1 MQFDIL
7 TLFPEMFKGPF
18 SDSIIKRA
26 IENNLLKINL
36 IDIRD
41 YTTDKHNTA
50 DDYPYGGGAGM
61 VLKVEPIY
69 YALKDITDDFKDNTT
84 NILLT
89 PRGKQLDQDMVKSF
103 SEKERLVLICG
114 HYEGIDERIKENFVD
129 QEVSIGDYVLTGG
142 EIPAM
147 VLVDSVSRML
157 PDVLGADESK
167 KHDSFYNGILDY
179 PHYTR
184 PRKFKNMKVPDVLT
198 SGNHQ
203 LIDRWRKKQA
213 LKRTYLIRPDL
224 IDQNNLT
231 DTQKELLEEIKKEV
245 KGDPNNE

>member
-1 MQFDIL
+1 MRFDIL
-7 TLFPEMFKGPF
+7 TLFPEMFAGPF
-18 SDSIIKRA
+18 SDSIIKKAR
-26 IENNLLKINL
+26 ENEIIDINL

-69 YALKDITDDFKDNTT
+69 YALQDITNDFNQDST

-89 PRGKQLDQDMVKSF
+89 PRGEQLDQKMVKEL
-103 SEKERLVLICG
+103 SEEKRLILICG
-114 HYEGIDERIKENFVD
+114 HYEGVDERIRNNFVD
-129 QEVSIGDYVLTGG
+129 KEVSIGDYVLTGG

-147 VLVDSVSRML
+147 VLVDAVARML
-157 PDVLGADESK
+157 PDVLGDDESK
-167 KHDSFYNGILDY
+167 KNDSFYNGILDY

-184 PRKFKNMKVPDVLT
+184 PREFKGMSVPEILL

-203 LIDRWRKKQA
+203 LIDRWRKKEA

-224 IDQNNLT
+224 LKNTKLTEDQ
-231 DTQKELLEEIKKEV
+231 QELLREIKQEIEGV
-245 KGDPNNE
+245 NDNE

>member
-1 MQFDIL
+1 MRFDIL
-7 TLFPEMFKGPF
+7 TLFPEMFAGPF
-18 SDSIIKRA
+18 SDSIIKKAR
-26 IENNLLKINL
+26 ENDIIDINL

-69 YALKDITDDFKDNTT
+69 YALQDITNDFNQDST

-89 PRGKQLDQDMVKSF
+89 PRGEQLDQTMVKELSA
-103 SEKERLVLICG
+103 EKRLILICG
-114 HYEGIDERIKENFVD
+114 HYEGVDERIRNNFVD
-129 QEVSIGDYVLTGG
+129 KEVSIGDYVLTGG

-147 VLVDSVSRML
+147 VLVDAVARML
-157 PDVLGADESK
+157 PDVLGDDESK
-167 KHDSFYNGILDY
+167 KNDSFYNGILDY

-184 PRKFKNMKVPDVLT
+184 PREFKGMSVPEILL

-203 LIDRWRKKQA
+203 LIDRWRKKEA
-213 LKRTYLIRPDL
+213 LKRTYLVRPDL
-224 IDQNNLT
+224 LKNTKLTEDQ
-231 DTQKELLEEIKKEV
+231 QELLREIKQEIEGV
-245 KGDPNNE
+245 NDNE

>member
-26 IENNLLKINL
+26 VDNNILKINL

-50 DDYPYGGGAGM
+50 DDSPYGGGAGM

-89 PRGKQLDQDMVKSF
+89 PRGNQLNQDMVKTF
-103 SEKERLVLICG
+103 SKKKRMVLICG
-114 HYEGIDERIKENFVD
+114 HYEGIDERIRVNFVD
-129 QEVSIGDYVLTGG
+129 HEVSIGDYVLTGG

-147 VLVDSVSRML
+147 VLVDAVSRMI
-157 PDVLGADESK
+157 PDVLGTEESK
-167 KHDSFYNGILDY
+167 KHDSFYNGLLDY

-184 PRKFKNMKVPDVLT
+184 PREFKDMKVPEVLT

-203 LIDRWRKKQA
+203 LIDRWRKKEA
-213 LKRTYLIRPDL
+213 LKRTFLMRPDL
-224 IDQNNLT
+224 LDESKLT
-231 DTQKELLEEIKKEV
+231 ETQKELLEEIKKEV
-245 KGDPNNE
+245 EGDPNNE

>member
-1 MQFDIL
+1 MRFDIL
-7 TLFPEMFKGPF
+7 TLFPEMFDGPF
-18 SDSIIKRA
+18 SDSIIQKARDNE
-26 IENNLLKINL
+26 IIDINL

-69 YALKDITDDFKDNTT
+69 YALQDITDDFKQSST

-89 PRGKQLDQDMVKSF
+89 PRGKQLDQKMVKELSN
-103 SEKERLVLICG
+103 KERLILVCG
-114 HYEGIDERIKENFVD
+114 HYEGVDERIRNNFID
-129 QEVSIGDYVLTGG
+129 EEISIGDYVLTGG

-147 VLVDSVSRML
+147 VLVDAVARML
-157 PDVLGADESK
+157 PDVLGHDESK
-167 KHDSFYNGILDY
+167 KNDSFYNGILDY

-184 PRKFKNMKVPDVLT
+184 PREFKGMEVPEVLL

-203 LIDRWRKKQA
+203 LVDRWRKKEA
-213 LKRTYLIRPDL
+213 LKRTFLVRPDL
-224 IDQNNLT
+224 IEETKLSDEE
-231 DTQKELLEEIKKEV
+231 KKLLKEIKQEI
-245 KGDPNNE
+245 KGEINNE

>member
-1 MQFDIL
+1 MRFDIL
-7 TLFPEMFKGPF
+7 TLFPEMFNGPF
-18 SDSIIKRA
+18 SDSMIKKARENGIID
-26 IENNLLKINL
+26 INL

-69 YALKDITDDFKDNTT
+69 YALADITEDFSQSTT

-89 PRGKQLDQDMVKSF
+89 PRGQKLDQSMVKDLSG
-103 SEKERLVLICG
+103 KDRLVLICG
-114 HYEGIDERIKENFVD
+114 HYEGIDERIRNNFVD

-147 VLVDSVSRML
+147 VLVDAVARLL
-157 PDVLGADESK
+157 PGVLGHDESK
-167 KHDSFYNGILDY
+167 KNDSFYNGILDY

-184 PRKFKNMKVPDVLT
+184 PQEFKGMKVPEILL

-203 LIDRWRKKQA
+203 LVDRWRKKEA
-213 LKRTYLIRPDL
+213 LKRTYLMRPDL
-224 IDQNNLT
+224 IENTELTQDQ
-231 DTQKELLEEIKKEV
+231 QELLREIKQDIE
-245 KGDPNNE
+245 GDSNNE

>member
-1 MQFDIL
+1 MRFDIL
-7 TLFPEMFKGPF
+7 TLFPEMFNGPF
-18 SDSIIKRA
+18 SDSMIKKARENGIID
-26 IENNLLKINL
+26 INL

-69 YALKDITDDFKDNTT
+69 YALADITEDFSQSTT

-89 PRGKQLDQDMVKSF
+89 PRGQKLDQSMVKDL
-103 SEKERLVLICG
+103 SEKDRLVLICG
-114 HYEGIDERIKENFVD
+114 HYEGIDERIRNNFVD

-147 VLVDSVSRML
+147 VLVDAVARLL
-157 PDVLGADESK
+157 PGVLGHDQSK
-167 KHDSFYNGILDY
+167 KNDSFYNGILDY

-184 PRKFKNMKVPDVLT
+184 PQEFKGMEVPEILL

-203 LIDRWRKKQA
+203 LVDRWRKKEA
-213 LKRTYLIRPDL
+213 LKRTYLMRPDL
-224 IDQNNLT
+224 IENTELT
-231 DTQKELLEEIKKEV
+231 QDQKELLREIKQDIE
-245 KGDPNNE
+245 GDSNNE

>member
-1 MQFDIL
+1 MRFDIL
-7 TLFPEMFKGPF
+7 TLFPEMFAGPF
-18 SDSIIKRA
+18 SDSIIKKAR
-26 IENNLLKINL
+26 ENDIIDINL

-69 YALKDITDDFKDNTT
+69 YALQDITNDFNQDST

-89 PRGKQLDQDMVKSF
+89 PRGEQLDQTMVKELSA
-103 SEKERLVLICG
+103 EKRLILICG
-114 HYEGIDERIKENFVD
+114 HYEGVDERIRNNFVD
-129 QEVSIGDYVLTGG
+129 KEVSIGDYVLTGG

-147 VLVDSVSRML
+147 VLVDAVARML
-157 PDVLGADESK
+157 PDVLGDDESK
-167 KHDSFYNGILDY
+167 KNDSFYNGILDY

-184 PRKFKNMKVPDVLT
+184 PREFKGMSVPEILL

-203 LIDRWRKKQA
+203 LIDSWRKKEA
-213 LKRTYLIRPDL
+213 LKRTYLVRPDL
-224 IDQNNLT
+224 LKNTKLTEDQ
-231 DTQKELLEEIKKEV
+231 QELLREIKQEIEGV
-245 KGDPNNE
+245 NDNE

>member
-1 MQFDIL
+1 MRFDIL
-7 TLFPEMFKGPF
+7 TLFPEMFNGPF
-18 SDSIIKRA
+18 SDSMIKKARENGIID
-26 IENNLLKINL
+26 INL

-69 YALKDITDDFKDNTT
+69 YALADITEDFSQSTT

-89 PRGKQLDQDMVKSF
+89 PRGQKLDQSMVKDLSG
-103 SEKERLVLICG
+103 KDRLVLICG
-114 HYEGIDERIKENFVD
+114 HYEGIDERIRNNFVD

-147 VLVDSVSRML
+147 VLVDAVARLL
-157 PDVLGADESK
+157 PGVLGHDESK
-167 KHDSFYNGILDY
+167 KNDSFYNGILDY

-184 PRKFKNMKVPDVLT
+184 PQEFKGMEVPEILL

-203 LIDRWRKKQA
+203 LVDRWRKKEA
-213 LKRTYLIRPDL
+213 LKRTYLMRPDL
-224 IDQNNLT
+224 IENTELTQDQ
-231 DTQKELLEEIKKEV
+231 QELLREIKQDIE
-245 KGDPNNE
+245 GDSNNE

>member
-1 MQFDIL
+1 MRFDIL
-7 TLFPEMFKGPF
+7 TLFPEMFNGPF
-18 SDSIIKRA
+18 SDSMIKKARENGIID
-26 IENNLLKINL
+26 INL

-69 YALKDITDDFKDNTT
+69 YALADITEDFSQSTT

-89 PRGKQLDQDMVKSF
+89 PRGQKLDQSMVKDLSG
-103 SEKERLVLICG
+103 KDRLVLICG
-114 HYEGIDERIKENFVD
+114 HYEGIDERIRNNFVD

-147 VLVDSVSRML
+147 VLVDAVARLL
-157 PDVLGADESK
+157 PGVLGHDESK
-167 KHDSFYNGILDY
+167 KNDSFYNGILDY

-184 PRKFKNMKVPDVLT
+184 PQEFKGMEVPEILL

-203 LIDRWRKKQA
+203 LVDRWRKKEA
-213 LKRTYLIRPDL
+213 LKRTYLMRPDL
-224 IDQNNLT
+224 IENTELTQDQ
-231 DTQKELLEEIKKEV
+231 QELLREIKEEIEGEPKK
-245 KGDPNNE
+245 

>member
-1 MQFDIL
+1 MRFDIL
-7 TLFPEMFKGPF
+7 TLFPEMFNGPF
-18 SDSIIKRA
+18 SDSMIKKARENGIID
-26 IENNLLKINL
+26 INL

-69 YALKDITDDFKDNTT
+69 YALADITEDFSQSTT

-89 PRGKQLDQDMVKSF
+89 PRGQKLDQSMVKDLSG
-103 SEKERLVLICG
+103 KDRLVLICG
-114 HYEGIDERIKENFVD
+114 HYEGIDERIRNNFVD

-147 VLVDSVSRML
+147 VLVDAIARLL
-157 PDVLGADESK
+157 PGVLGHDESK
-167 KHDSFYNGILDY
+167 KNDSFYNGILDY

-184 PRKFKNMKVPDVLT
+184 PQEFKGMEVPEILL

-203 LIDRWRKKQA
+203 LVDRWRKKEA
-213 LKRTYLIRPDL
+213 LKRTYLMRPDL
-224 IDQNNLT
+224 IENAELTKDQ
-231 DTQKELLEEIKKEV
+231 QELLREIKQDIE
-245 KGDPNNE
+245 GDSNNE

>member
-1 MQFDIL
+1 
-7 TLFPEMFKGPF
+7 MFKGPF
-18 SDSIIKRA
+18 SDSMIKKARENDIID
-26 IENNLLKINL
+26 INL

-69 YALKDITDDFKDNTT
+69 YALADITADFSQTAT

-89 PRGKQLDQDMVKSF
+89 PRGQKLDQPMVKDLSK
-103 SEKERLVLICG
+103 KEHLILICG
-114 HYEGIDERIKENFVD
+114 HYEGIDERIRNNFVD
-129 QEVSIGDYVLTGG
+129 MEVSIGDYVLTGG

-147 VLVDSVSRML
+147 VLVDAVTRLL
-157 PDVLGADESK
+157 PGVLGDAESK
-167 KHDSFYNGILDY
+167 KNDSFYKGILDY

-184 PRKFKNMKVPDVLT
+184 PQEFKGMEVPKILI

-203 LIDRWRKKQA
+203 LIASWRKKEA
-213 LKRTYLIRPDL
+213 LKRTYLMRPDL
-224 IDQNNLT
+224 LENTELTKDQ
-231 DTQKELLEEIKKEV
+231 QELLREIKQEL

>member
-1 MQFDIL
+1 MRFDIL
-7 TLFPEMFKGPF
+7 TLFPEMFNGPF
-18 SDSIIKRA
+18 SDSMIKKARENGIID
-26 IENNLLKINL
+26 INL

-61 VLKVEPIY
+61 VLKVEPLY
-69 YALKDITDDFKDNTT
+69 YALADITEDFSQSTT

-89 PRGKQLDQDMVKSF
+89 PRGQKLDQSMVKDLSG
-103 SEKERLVLICG
+103 KDRLVLICG
-114 HYEGIDERIKENFVD
+114 HYEGIDERIRNNFVD

-147 VLVDSVSRML
+147 VLVDAVARLL
-157 PDVLGADESK
+157 PGVLGHDESK
-167 KHDSFYNGILDY
+167 KNDSFYNGILDY

-184 PRKFKNMKVPDVLT
+184 PQEFKGMEVPEILL

-203 LIDRWRKKQA
+203 LVDRWRKKEA
-213 LKRTYLIRPDL
+213 LKRTYLMRPDL
-224 IDQNNLT
+224 IENTELTQDQ
-231 DTQKELLEEIKKEV
+231 QELLREIKQDIE
-245 KGDPNNE
+245 GDSNNE

>member
-1 MQFDIL
+1 MKFDIL

-18 SDSIIKRA
+18 SDSMIKKARDKN
-26 IENNLLKINL
+26 ILEINL

-69 YALKDITDDFKDNTT
+69 HALEDITGGFKEEST

-89 PRGKQLDQDMVKSF
+89 PRGQKLEQKMVKDL
-103 SEKERLVLICG
+103 SEKDRLILICG
-114 HYEGIDERIKENFVD
+114 HYEGIDERIRDNFID
-129 QEVSIGDYVLTGG
+129 LEVSIGDFVLTGG

-147 VLVDSVSRML
+147 VLVDAVSRMI
-157 PDVLGADESK
+157 PGVLGDDESK
-167 KHDSFYNGILDY
+167 KNDSFFNGILDH

-184 PRKFKNMKVPDVLT
+184 PRDFKGMKVPEVLI

-203 LIDRWRKKQA
+203 LIERWREKAA
-213 LKRTYLIRPDL
+213 LKRTYLMRPDL
-224 IDQNNLT
+224 INESNLSEK
-231 DTQKELLEEIKKEV
+231 QQQLLEEIKEEIKGV
-245 KGDPNNE
+245 KNNE